1 MLELYKITD
10 CDFTHY
16 YWAKSEEAALNKY
29 TKIRFPYY
37 PKVIK
42 VLTDQGYPVVRLKD
56 VPDDKV
62 FHFVKQYKD
71 EFWEFSGT
79 WEKTTHEFAD
89 GKWHV
94 CKKIEGGCNNVVTKG
109 KEMVTIDNSF

>member
-1 MLELYKITD
+1 MLELYKVRD
-10 CDFTHY
+10 DGWSGY
-16 YWAKSEEAALNKY
+16 YWAHSIEHALDKY
-29 TKIRFPYY
+29 KQNRFAECP
-37 PKVIK
+37 IAER

-79 WEKTTHEFAD
+79 WEKTTREFAD

-94 CKKIEGGCNNVVTKG
+94 CKRIGGGCNNVVTKG
-109 KEMVTIDNSF
+109 KEMVAIDTSF